1 MHHIYIYIYTL
12 FTSCFGSEISFFK
25 RVANYGSRKLG
36 SRLDPAGSEFFLLS
50 SGRVF
55 PPPAISL
62 RLQWTTATTTT
73 RTIRKDL
80 ARWFIFR
87 PREKSARRDRC
98 RGLIRSRNVFTWFHR
113 IAVWLTRDI
122 QFPCRR
128 RMRRHEAPTVR
139 LKTFDT
145 RPSSPFLLRNNNNNN
160 RFSFSFF
167 EHRCNPRQRDSRPAI
182 LTRLLYFFFLRGMK
196 KSRTSRWRRKKEKNC
211 LRNGEINIGKCL
223 LLNSRDYYACY

>member
-1 MHHIYIYIYTL
+1 MLDSLLLLRGKKCIIYIYTL

-98 RGLIRSRNVFTWFHR
+98 RGLIRSRNVSTWFHR

-145 RPSSPFLLRNNNNNN
+145 RPSFLLRNNNNNN

-167 EHRCNPRQRDSRPAI
+167 EHRCNPRRRDSRPAI
-182 LTRLLYFFFLRGMK
+182 LTRLLYFFFPLWNEEISNESLK
-196 KSRTSRWRRKKEKNC
+196 KKKREK
-211 LRNGEINIGKCL
+211 LFT
-223 LLNSRDYYACY
+223 

>member
-1 MHHIYIYIYTL
+1 MLDSLLLLRGKKCIIYIYTL

-145 RPSSPFLLRNNNNNN
+145 RPSFLLRNNNNNN

-182 LTRLLYFFFLRGMK
+182 LTRLLYFFFPSWNEEISNESLK
-196 KSRTSRWRRKKEKNC
+196 KKKREK
-211 LRNGEINIGKCL
+211 LFT
-223 LLNSRDYYACY
+223 

>member
-1 MHHIYIYIYTL
+1 MLDSLLLLRGKKCIIYIYTL

-98 RGLIRSRNVFTWFHR
+98 RGLIWSRNVFTWFHR

-145 RPSSPFLLRNNNNNN
+145 RPSFLLRNNNNNN

-167 EHRCNPRQRDSRPAI
+167 EHRCNPRRRDSRPAI
-182 LTRLLYFFFLRGMK
+182 LTRLLYFFFPSWNEEISNESLK
-196 KSRTSRWRRKKEKNC
+196 KKKREK
-211 LRNGEINIGKCL
+211 LFT
-223 LLNSRDYYACY
+223 

>member
-1 MHHIYIYIYTL
+1 MLDSLLLLRGKKCIIYIYTL

-98 RGLIRSRNVFTWFHR
+98 RGLIRSRNVSTWFHR

-145 RPSSPFLLRNNNNNN
+145 RPSFLLRNNNNNN

-167 EHRCNPRQRDSRPAI
+167 EHRCNPRRRDFRPAI
-182 LTRLLYFFFLRGMK
+182 LTRLLYFFFPSWNEEISNESLK
-196 KSRTSRWRRKKEKNC
+196 KKKREK
-211 LRNGEINIGKCL
+211 LFT
-223 LLNSRDYYACY
+223 

>member
-1 MHHIYIYIYTL
+1 MLKLFERKKMLDSIIIKRQKVHHIYIYTL

-98 RGLIRSRNVFTWFHR
+98 RGLIRSRNVSTWFHR

-145 RPSSPFLLRNNNNNN
+145 RPSFLLRNNNNNN

-167 EHRCNPRQRDSRPAI
+167 EHRCNPRRRDSRPAI
-182 LTRLLYFFFLRGMK
+182 LTRLLYFFFPSWNEEISNESLK
-196 KSRTSRWRRKKEKNC
+196 KKKREK
-211 LRNGEINIGKCL
+211 LFT
-223 LLNSRDYYACY
+223 

>member
-1 MHHIYIYIYTL
+1 MLDSLLLLRGKKCIIYIYTL

-98 RGLIRSRNVFTWFHR
+98 RGLIRSRNVSTWFHR

-145 RPSSPFLLRNNNNNN
+145 RPSFLLRNNNNNN

-167 EHRCNPRQRDSRPAI
+167 EHRCNPRRRDSRPAI
-182 LTRLLYFFFLRGMK
+182 LTRLLYFFFPSWNEEISNESLK
-196 KSRTSRWRRKKEKNC
+196 KKKREK
-211 LRNGEINIGKCL
+211 LFT
-223 LLNSRDYYACY
+223 

>member
-1 MHHIYIYIYTL
+1 MHHIYTL

-98 RGLIRSRNVFTWFHR
+98 RGLIRSRNVSTWFHR

-145 RPSSPFLLRNNNNNN
+145 RPSFLLRNNNNNN

-167 EHRCNPRQRDSRPAI
+167 EHRCNPRRRDSRPAI
-182 LTRLLYFFFLRGMK
+182 LTRLLYFFFPSWNEEISNESLK
-196 KSRTSRWRRKKEKNC
+196 KKKREK
-211 LRNGEINIGKCL
+211 LFT
-223 LLNSRDYYACY
+223 

>member
-1 MHHIYIYIYTL
+1 MLDSLLLLRGKKCIIYIYTL

-145 RPSSPFLLRNNNNNN
+145 RPSFLLRNNNNNN

-167 EHRCNPRQRDSRPAI
+167 EHRCNPRRRDSRPAI
-182 LTRLLYFFFLRGMK
+182 LTRLLYFFFPSWNEEISNESLK
-196 KSRTSRWRRKKEKNC
+196 KKKREK
-211 LRNGEINIGKCL
+211 LFT
-223 LLNSRDYYACY
+223 

>member
-1 MHHIYIYIYTL
+1 MHHIYIYTL

-98 RGLIRSRNVFTWFHR
+98 RGLIRSRNVSTWFHR

-145 RPSSPFLLRNNNNNN
+145 RPSFLLRNNNNNN

-167 EHRCNPRQRDSRPAI
+167 EHRCNPRRRDSRPAI
-182 LTRLLYFFFLRGMK
+182 LTRLLYFFFPSWNEEISNESLK
-196 KSRTSRWRRKKEKNC
+196 KKKREK
-211 LRNGEINIGKCL
+211 LFT
-223 LLNSRDYYACY
+223 

>member
-1 MHHIYIYIYTL
+1 MLDSLLLLRGKKCIIYIYTL

-98 RGLIRSRNVFTWFHR
+98 RGLIRSRNVSTWFHR

-145 RPSSPFLLRNNNNNN
+145 RPSFLLRNNNNNN

-182 LTRLLYFFFLRGMK
+182 LTRLLYFFFPSWNEEISNESLK
-196 KSRTSRWRRKKEKNC
+196 KKKREK
-211 LRNGEINIGKCL
+211 LFT
-223 LLNSRDYYACY
+223 

>member
-1 MHHIYIYIYTL
+1 MLDSLLLLRGKKCIIYIYIYTL

-98 RGLIRSRNVFTWFHR
+98 RGLIRSRNVSTWFHR

-145 RPSSPFLLRNNNNNN
+145 RPSFLLRNNNNNN

-167 EHRCNPRQRDSRPAI
+167 EHRCNPRRRDSRPAI
-182 LTRLLYFFFLRGMK
+182 LTRLLYFFFPSWNEEISNESLK
-196 KSRTSRWRRKKEKNC
+196 KKKREK
-211 LRNGEINIGKCL
+211 LFT
-223 LLNSRDYYACY
+223 